1 MANEPLQVQDRP
13 EPFEGARLEAQLV
26 EATAAFLGN
35 PTKGLQPGVDRKAA
49 RVSSIFKWFA
59 DDFAAAG
66 GVAQFIQRRADGAL
80 PGRPAGL
87 TDRGLSYLPYDW
99 SLNDTARSR

>member
-1 MANEPLQVQDRP
+1 MRP
-13 EPFEGARLEAQLV
+13 GAD
-26 EATAAFLGN
+26 G
-35 PTKGLQPGVDRKAA
+35 KAA

-66 GVAQFIQRRADGAL
+66 GAAPFIQADADNSL
-80 PGRPAGL
+80 AGRLAGL

-99 SLNDTARSR
+99 SLNDVVRGR